1 MVLRA
6 RRRAGVLLWRLLRRP
21 TTASNTASSNGVYY
35 GGGATKATGVYCQFN
50 EGDTEA
56 CSAVRGSARLAFS
69 VAGAEH
75 NPHLSG
81 SRQLEVPMKGTIL
94 DFLKL
99 AAEKPELAQELVE
112 LAAKHDF
119 EFTDEVS
126 DEELEKVAGGLTA
139 IGGQRLGSQPLG
151 PQPLPGSGGTGT
163 YSQGKPVLPVGE
175 GEPEP
180 VMGDLDA
187 LNEPKK

>member
-1 MVLRA
+1 
-6 RRRAGVLLWRLLRRP
+6 
-21 TTASNTASSNGVYY
+21 
-35 GGGATKATGVYCQFN
+35 
-50 EGDTEA
+50 
-56 CSAVRGSARLAFS
+56 
-69 VAGAEH
+69 
-75 NPHLSG
+75 
-81 SRQLEVPMKGTIL
+81 MKGTIL